1 MNISVIFSSQL
12 CYKIML
18 DALTSGISHTML
30 GGTTCQLTMSLLKQ
44 SRPRATKVLSEFEQ
58 ALCSFILLCAFFYL
72 NVCYF
77 FVAV

>member
-18 DALTSGISHTML
+18 NALTSGISHNML

-58 ALCSFILLCAFFYL
+58 ALCSFILLCAFFKFKCVL
-72 NVCYF
+72 FLCC
-77 FVAV
+77 